1 MCAIVGIAD
10 LRGGARAGA
19 SLVAAMTATLA
30 HRGPDGSCVAMMGA
44 ADGPHLTFG
53 FRRLAILDLGSGARD
68 YADESGRLRAICNG
82 EIYNA
87 PEIRKDLVA
96 RGHRLETSC
105 DTEVIPHLYE
115 EHGLD
120 FVSRLN
126 GMFAFAIFDARGQ
139 RLVLGRD
146 RAARSRSITSKEA
159 TRSCSPRRSR
169 PSWPIPTSGAI
180 STCGPWRATSS
191 TATCLRRALRSA
203 TSGSC
208 RPAIC

>member
-1 MCAIVGIAD
+1 RLRQERIRRSGPIRRPGPDPDMCAIVGIAD
-10 LRGGARAGA
+10 LRRGARAGA
-19 SLVAAMTATLA
+19 SLVAALTATLA
-30 HRGPDGSCVAMMGA
+30 HRGADGSRVALMGA
-44 ADGPHLTFG
+44 PDSPHLTFG
-53 FRRLAILDLGSGARD
+53 FRRLAILDLGSGPRD
-68 YADESGRLRAICNG
+68 YADESGGLRAICNG

-115 EHGLD
+115 EHGLE

-146 RAARSRSITSKEA
+146 RAGEKPLYYVER
-159 TRSCSPRRSR
+159 
-169 PSWPIPTSGAI
+169 GD
-180 STCGPWRATSS
+180 
-191 TATCLRRALRSA
+191 ALLFASEIKA
-203 TSGSC
+203 LLAH
-208 RPAIC
+208 PDV